1 MTAIVTSKFR
11 TLNAENFKD
20 DIASAATSVY
30 VAIGKSDVWSLA
42 TSDTTDTTPFTPYD
56 TIDDLVEARENTFA
70 MKLLASADSSHVVPR
85 HTWTTG
91 TSYVEWDS
99 NDPDMFDKAFY
110 VITSE
115 FKVYKVIYSPGT
127 GSTQEPT
134 QTLTDPTAESDSYIW
149 KYMYTVAVADA
160 EKFLTT
166 SYMPVKTVS
175 TGSSAITAAGISS
188 STSVVLKSIN
198 ESKLY
203 TGMRVAGTGISG
215 TPTVSV
221 ISGTTLTLSTAQT
234 ISADVTLTFTWPNNA
249 AAEAVLSEADY
260 AQYLNQ
266 LASTASA
273 TAAGIERIEITAP
286 GTSYETAPTVI
297 ITGAGTGATAT
308 ATVSG
313 GVVTAIT
320 VTAKGTDYSTAH
332 IVISGGGGS
341 DATARAVLSPENGHG
356 VDPVKELGGFFAAV
370 NTLLDGAGGGDLTV
384 GNDFRQITLL
394 KNPANF
400 GTSTISTSTTLKATS
415 ALSFLSKTGT
425 FVVDELIT
433 QGSGA
438 TLAQAFVVEVDAGT
452 GYVYYNQNSK
462 TGYGNFIHTGGTVTG
477 ATSGAVGTPKSAAN
491 TFLINPEVDIHSG
504 DIIFLENRNP
514 IDRTASQIED
524 IKIIIEF

>member
-20 DIASAATSVY
+20 DINTPVSGSSVF
-30 VAIGKSDVWSLA
+30 VAIGKTDAWSYA
-42 TSDTTDTTPFTPYD
+42 VSDTTDAEPFSPSD
-56 TIDDLVEARENTFA
+56 TIDNLVEARENIFA
-70 MKLLASADSSHVVPR
+70 LKKLNTADVSHVVPR

-134 QTLTDPTAESDSYIW
+134 QTLTAPTAESDSYIW

-166 SYMPVKTVS
+166 SYMPVKT
-175 TGSSAITAAGISS
+175 
-188 STSVVLKSIN
+188 IN
-198 ESKLY
+198 VESF
-203 TGMRVAGTGISG
+203 AN
-215 TPTVSV
+215 
-221 ISGTTLTLSTAQT
+221 
-234 ISADVTLTFTWPNNA
+234 DA
-249 AAEAVLSEADY
+249 AAEAALSEGDY

-266 LASTASA
+266 KASRDST
-273 TAAGIERIEITAP
+273 TAAGIERIEVTAG
-286 GTSYETAPTVI
+286 GTGYTSAPNVY

-308 ATVSG
+308 ATINAGSVASI
-313 GVVTAIT
+313 A

-341 DATARAVLSPENGHG
+341 DATARVVLSPENGHG
-356 VDPVKELGGFFAAV
+356 THPVKELGGFFSAV
-370 NTLLDGAGGGDLTV
+370 NTLLDGSGGGDLTV
-384 GNDFRQITLL
+384 GNDFRQITLV
-394 KNPANF
+394 KNPFNF
-400 GTSTISTSTTLKATS
+400 GTATISTAATLKATP
-415 ALSFLSKTGT
+415 ALSFSSTT
-425 FVVDELIT
+425 SSFQVDELIT

-452 GYVYYNQNSK
+452 GYVHYLQNSK
-462 TGYGNFIHTGGTVTG
+462 TGYGNFVTGVSVAG
-477 ATSGAVGTPKSAAN
+477 ATSGAQGTPKPAAGD
-491 TFLINPEVDIHSG
+491 FLINPEVDVHSG
-504 DIIFLENRNP
+504 DVIFLENRNP

>member
-20 DIASAATSVY
+20 DINTPVSGSSVF
-30 VAIGKSDVWSLA
+30 VAIGKTDAWSYA
-42 TSDTTDTTPFTPYD
+42 VSDTTDTEPFTPYD
-56 TIDDLVEARENTFA
+56 TIDSLVEARENIFA
-70 MKLLASADSSHVVPR
+70 LKKLNAADVSHVVPR

-110 VITSE
+110 AITSE

-134 QTLTDPTAESDSYIW
+134 QTLTAPTAESDGYIW

-166 SYMPVKTVS
+166 SYMPVKT
-175 TGSSAITAAGISS
+175 
-188 STSVVLKSIN
+188 IN
-198 ESKLY
+198 VESF
-203 TGMRVAGTGISG
+203 
-215 TPTVSV
+215 
-221 ISGTTLTLSTAQT
+221 
-234 ISADVTLTFTWPNNA
+234 ADDAT
-249 AAEAVLSEADY
+249 AEAALSEGDY

-266 LASTASA
+266 KASRDST
-273 TAAGIERIEITAP
+273 TAAGIERIELVNAAGNETSTSGTGYTSAP
-286 GTSYETAPTVI
+286 NVY

-313 GVVTAIT
+313 GAVTGIT

-341 DATARAVLSPENGHG
+341 DATARAVLAPENGHG
-356 VDPVKELGGFFAAV
+356 TDPVKELGGFFSAV
-370 NTLLDGAGGGDLTV
+370 NTLLDGTGGGDLTT
-384 GNDFRQITLL
+384 GNDFRQITLI
-394 KNPANF
+394 KNPFNF
-400 GTSTISTSTTLKATS
+400 GTATISTAATLKATP
-415 ALSFLSKTGT
+415 ALSFSSTT
-425 FVVDELIT
+425 SSFQVDELIT

-438 TLAQAFVVEVDAGT
+438 TLAQAFVVEVDSGT
-452 GYVYYNQNSK
+452 GYVHYLQNSK
-462 TGYGNFIHTGGTVTG
+462 TGYGNFVTGSAVVG
-477 ATSGAVGTPKSAAN
+477 ATSGAQGTPKPASGD
-491 TFLINPEVDIHSG
+491 FLINPEVDIHSG
-504 DIIFLENRNP
+504 DVIFLENRNP

>member
-20 DIASAATSVY
+20 DINTPVSGSSVF
-30 VAIGKSDVWSLA
+30 VAIGKTDAWSYSV
-42 TSDTTDTTPFTPYD
+42 SDTTDAEPFSPSD
-56 TIDDLVEARENTFA
+56 TIDNLVEARENIFA
-70 MKLLASADSSHVVPR
+70 LKKLNAADVSHVIPR

-134 QTLTDPTAESDSYIW
+134 QTLTAPTAESDGYIW

-166 SYMPVKTVS
+166 SYMPVKT
-175 TGSSAITAAGISS
+175 
-188 STSVVLKSIN
+188 IN
-198 ESKLY
+198 VESF
-203 TGMRVAGTGISG
+203 V
-215 TPTVSV
+215 
-221 ISGTTLTLSTAQT
+221 
-234 ISADVTLTFTWPNNA
+234 DDA
-249 AAEAVLSEADY
+249 AAEAALSEGDY

-266 LASTASA
+266 KASRDST
-273 TAAGIERIEITAP
+273 TAAGIERIEVTAG
-286 GTSYETAPTVI
+286 GTGYTSAPNVY
-297 ITGAGTGATAT
+297 ITGAGTGVTAT
-308 ATVSG
+308 ATINAGSVASI
-313 GVVTAIT
+313 AIS
-320 VTAKGTDYSTAH
+320 AKGTDYSTAH

-356 VDPVKELGGFFAAV
+356 TDPVKELGGFFSAV
-370 NTLLDGAGGGDLTV
+370 NTLLDGTGGGDLTT
-384 GNDFRQITLL
+384 GNDFRQITLV
-394 KNPANF
+394 KNPFNWN
-400 GTSTISTSTTLKATS
+400 TSTISTAATLKATP
-415 ALSFLSKTGT
+415 ALSFSSTT
-425 FVVDELIT
+425 SSFQVDELIT

-452 GYVYYNQNSK
+452 GYVHYLQNSK
-462 TGYGNFIHTGGTVTG
+462 TGYGNFVTGVSVAG
-477 ATSGAVGTPKSAAN
+477 ATSGAQGTPKPAAGD
-491 TFLINPEVDIHSG
+491 FLINPEVDVHSG
-504 DIIFLENRNP
+504 DVIFLENRNP

>member
-149 KYMYTVAVADA
+149 KYMYTVAVA
-160 EKFLTT
+160 
-166 SYMPVKTVS
+166 
-175 TGSSAITAAGISS
+175 
-188 STSVVLKSIN
+188 
-198 ESKLY
+198 
-203 TGMRVAGTGISG
+203 
-215 TPTVSV
+215 
-221 ISGTTLTLSTAQT
+221 
-234 ISADVTLTFTWPNNA
+234 
-249 AAEAVLSEADY
+249 EAVLSEADY

-313 GVVTAIT
+313 GVVTAIN

-332 IVISGGGGS
+332 IVLTGGGGS